1 MKFSLSI
8 GLLLPFAAAKMSYNG
23 WKAYKVDTSHS
34 SKAVTSLL
42 KDFNHVSLSCRHSQ
56 DALEVAISPEDLDA
70 FEALDLNTTL
80 LNDDLGVD
88 IAKEGTFEA
97 YHPTTKTQ
105 GLVAAPPDKSYFK
118 SYHNLEQHFQ
128 FLSDL
133 HASFP
138 SNSETFSAGKSVQH
152 RELRGIHLWGNGD
165 KGKNPAIIWHGNV
178 HAREWI
184 TAMTVEYMTYK
195 IIQGYKNNDV
205 LIRDTLD
212 SYDFYIMPIVN
223 PDGFVYTTKTD
234 RLWRKNRQ
242 KHSHQPC
249 VGTDINRN
257 WPYKWDVPG
266 GASEYPC
273 DETYRG
279 VEAGDT
285 PENQAL
291 VNHTMTISKN
301 TGIRS
306 YVDWHSYSQ
315 LILLPYGYSC
325 SAKAN
330 NLETQMDLAG
340 GVADA
345 IRKVHGLEF
354 EYGPTCETIYQTSGE
369 SSDWVFDVA
378 KAELSWGIELR
389 PRRLTGD
396 GFVVP
401 AGQIVQ
407 SGEEIWAGMRYLFS
421 RL

>member
-1 MKFSLSI
+1 MKFSLFV
-8 GLLLPFAAAKMSYNG
+8 GLLVPFVAAKVSYNG
-23 WKAYKVDTSHS
+23 WKAYKIDTVHSHE
-34 SKAVTSLL
+34 AVTNSL
-42 KDFNHVSLSCRHSQ
+42 KDFHHVSLGCGHSRG
-56 DALEVAISPEDLDA
+56 ALEVAISPESLDA
-70 FEALDLNTTL
+70 FRALDLNTTL
-80 LNDDLGVD
+80 LNDDLGVE
-88 IAKEGTFEA
+88 IAEEGMFEA
-97 YHPTTKTQ
+97 YNPTTKAQ
-105 GLVAAPPDKSYFK
+105 GLVAALPNKSYFK

-133 HASFP
+133 HASLP
-138 SNSETFSAGKSVQH
+138 NNSEIFSAGKSVQN
-152 RELRGIHLWGNGD
+152 RELRGIHLWGNGAQ
-165 KGKNPAIIWHGNV
+165 GKNPAIIWHGNV

-184 TAMTVEYMTYK
+184 TAM
-195 IIQGYKNNDV
+195 GYKNNDA

-242 KHSHQPC
+242 KYPRHSC
-249 VGTDINRN
+249 IGTDINRN

-330 NLETQMDLAG
+330 NLRTQMDVAS

-378 KAELSWGIELR
+378 KAEFSWGIELR

-396 GFVVP
+396 GFVIP
-401 AGQIVQ
+401 ANQIVQ
-407 SGEEIWAGMRYLFS
+407 SGEEIWAGMRYLFA